1 PMFAT
6 REAGA
11 DTEAVPVAALQV
23 GDVVR
28 IAPGEAAP
36 ADGVALEA
44 CAFDEALL
52 SGEAT
57 PQRKLVGDPVLA
69 GSLASGANARVRVER
84 IGQDTR
90 LSHLVRL
97 IERAQEERPAAA
109 KLADAVAARFVALLF
124 AAAALTAAWWW

>member
-1 PMFAT
+1 LIARQLEAAARRRAVEHVETLSQARPAFAR
-6 REAGA
+6 RETG
-11 DTEAVPVAALQV
+11 TGVEAVPVAALQA

-36 ADGVALEA
+36 ADGVALES

-57 PQRKLVGDPVLA
+57 PQRKAVGDAVLA
-69 GSLASGANARVRVER
+69 GSLAAGTNARMRVER
-84 IGQDTR
+84 VGQDTR

-97 IERAQEERPAAA
+97 
-109 KLADAVAARFVALLF
+109 
-124 AAAALTAAWWW
+124 